1 MTDVRMPRPPRI
13 FAVVVLMIA
22 TGFLYGGVQLA
33 AVGGSWYYVI
43 TGIALAASA
52 VLMWRRRIA
61 GAQLYGVVLAVTV
74 FWALFEAGAD
84 IWALLPRISFLGVI
98 GLWML
103 TPMFRRSMH
112 APHPAPALFASTTT
126 KGAAAAIVILVAAIG
141 YLAFRSE
148 VGEIA
153 PRVAAAANSPAQT
166 DWRHYGS
173 SERGTRY
180 SGGDEITP
188 ANAGALEKLW
198 HYRTGRT
205 GTFKATPLQVGEL
218 LYFCTAM
225 NVVQAIDAETGERRW
240 EFDPEMKIPPVGF
253 NTTCRGVSYYEA
265 PSDYAGTCP
274 KRIIMGTTDA
284 RLFAIN
290 AESGERCSDFG
301 TNGEITLTKGIGEI
315 KPNFYLVTS
324 PPQIARNLA
333 IVGTRVADNFE
344 VGEPSGVIRAYDAI
358 TGNFVWAW
366 DMGRPGI
373 NTEPAEGE
381 EYTRGT
387 PNVWSMMSYDDSL
400 GLVYLPTG
408 NSTPDF
414 FGAHRDEASEKYS
427 SSVVALD
434 VTNGS
439 VRWSYQTVHHDIW
452 DYDVPS
458 QPTLVDIPQADGSI
472 VPALIQPTKRGELFM
487 LDRRDGKPIAEVVEK
502 PVPQGAVDQE
512 WLAKTQPFSVGMP
525 IFRPDITEA
534 DMWGI
539 TPFDQMYCRIQFKRL
554 RYEGHFTPPS
564 VEGTLVFPGNAGG
577 FNWGSVAVD
586 DERKLLVVAP
596 MLMASKLSLVP
607 RANVPKDSR
616 RYLQLGTP
624 YAASI
629 VPFMS
634 ALAVPC
640 IEPPYGRI
648 AVIDLQTRQLVWNHR
663 LGTTNESGPLGTK
676 IGVALPMGVP
686 LAAGPIVTKGGVIFF
701 GGGMDRFF
709 RAFDLHTGKEL
720 WREKLPGASQATPM
734 SYVSPKS
741 KRQIVI
747 IAVPSARGFGMDE
760 GGAAAAAADPEGGHV
775 IAYAVKRGD
784 D

>member
-1 MTDVRMPRPPRI
+1 MTDARLRRPPRI
-13 FAVVVLMIA
+13 FAAILLLIA
-22 TGFLYGGVQLA
+22 LGFLYGGATLI
-33 AVGGSWYYVI
+33 AVGGSWYYLLAGV
-43 TGIALAASA
+43 ALAASA
-52 VLMWRRRIA
+52 VLIWRRQRA
-61 GAQLYGVVLAVTV
+61 GAQLYGILLAFT
-74 FWALFEAGAD
+74 FLWALYEAGAD
-84 IWALLPRISFLGVI
+84 IWALMPRITFLAVI
-98 GLWML
+98 GLWFL
-103 TPMFRRSMH
+103 TPFFRRALY
-112 APHPAPALFASTTT
+112 APDSPPAVFATLQAKVIAGLVVIAIGALAFTASRDD
-126 KGAAAAIVILVAAIG
+126 VAAIG
-141 YLAFRSE
+141 
-148 VGEIA
+148 
-153 PRVAAAANSPAQT
+153 PRVAQNVGQNATAT

-173 SERGTRY
+173 SAAGTRY
-180 SGGDEITP
+180 GGGDEITP
-188 ANAGALEKLW
+188 ENAGKLRELW

-225 NVVQAIDAETGERRW
+225 NVVQALDAETGERRW

-265 PSDYAGTCP
+265 PAGYTGACP
-274 KRIIMGTTDA
+274 ARIVMGTTDA

-290 AESGERCSDFG
+290 ALTGERCADFG
-301 TNGEITLTKGIGEI
+301 NNGEIALTKGIGEI

-344 VGEPSGVIRAYDAI
+344 VNEPSGVIRAYDAI

-366 DMGRPGI
+366 DMGRPGV

-381 EYTRGT
+381 HYTRGT
-387 PNVWSMMSYDDSL
+387 PNVWSMMSYDDAL

-414 FGAHRDEASEKYS
+414 FGAHRIEASEKYA

-434 VTNGS
+434 VNDGS

-458 QPTLVDIPQADGSI
+458 QPTLVDLPQADGSV

-502 PVPQGAVDQE
+502 PVPQGPVAEE
-512 WLAKTQPFSVGMP
+512 WVTKTQPFSVGMP
-525 IFRPDITEA
+525 IFRPDLTEA

-539 TPFDQMYCRIQFKRL
+539 SPFDQMYCRIQFKKL

-564 VEGTLVFPGNAGG
+564 IEGTLVFPGNAGG
-577 FNWGSVAVD
+577 FNWGSVAVH
-586 DERKLLVVAP
+586 DEQKLLVVAP
-596 MLMASKLSLVP
+596 MLMASKLALVP
-607 RANVPKDSR
+607 RAQVPKDSR
-616 RYLQLGTP
+616 RYLQVGTP
-624 YAASI
+624 YAANI
-629 VPFMS
+629 TMFMS
-634 ALAVPC
+634 PIFVPC

-648 AVIDLQTRQLVWNHR
+648 AVIDLQTKQIVWNHR
-663 LGTTNESGPLGTK
+663 LGTANESGPLGLK
-676 IGVALPMGVP
+676 IGLPLPMGVP
-686 LAAGPIVTKGGVIFF
+686 LAAGPIVTKGGVIFI

-709 RAFDLHTGKEL
+709 RAIDLKTGKEL
-720 WREKLPGASQATPM
+720 WREALPNASQATPM

-747 IAVPSARGFGMDE
+747 VAVPSAQRAFGMGDDAST
-760 GGAAAAAADPEGGHV
+760 GPPLDPEGGHI
-775 IAYAVKRGD
+775 IAYAVPK
-784 D
+784 